1 MEDLPSTKSVSYS
14 PKEIIDGFKV
24 DTASVDTL
32 ADFVDFY
39 NLAGDLGYQEERF
52 DALLEFRRDGEL
64 TKVWDFFSTTI
75 FSKPGDIRNSLS
87 IGKSLLLIL
96 RNWLEGLRRYCLG
109 KRFCSYRLSSDYFA
123 RLFFMGGF
131 QYTDQDKK
139 CKYKHNCLNDKYRVK

>member
-1 MEDLPSTKSVSYS
+1 MEDLPSTKSFSYS

-64 TKVWDFFSTTI
+64 TKVWDFF
-75 FSKPGDIRNSLS
+75 FNNHLFKARRHKELS
-87 IGKSLLLIL
+87 FDREKFIVDLKKLV
-96 RNWLEGLRRYCLG
+96 
-109 KRFCSYRLSSDYFA
+109 
-123 RLFFMGGF
+123 GGF
-131 QYTDQDKK
+131 ET
-139 CKYKHNCLNDKYRVK
+139 LLPG